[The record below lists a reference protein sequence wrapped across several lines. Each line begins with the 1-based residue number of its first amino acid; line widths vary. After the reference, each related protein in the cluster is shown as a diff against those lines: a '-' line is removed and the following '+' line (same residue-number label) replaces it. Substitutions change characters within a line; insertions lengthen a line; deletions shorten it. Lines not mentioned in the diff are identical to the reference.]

1 MVQYK
6 NCRHI
11 KTLQILF
18 RKKMCKGIVSSD
30 LFSIITVMFEWA
42 FVLKVHAIYYQLNAI
57 STFVSELAESILFI
71 F

>member
-1 MVQYK
+1 
-6 NCRHI
+6 
-11 KTLQILF
+11 
-18 RKKMCKGIVSSD
+18 MCKGIVSSD

-42 FVLKVHAIYYQLNAI
+42 FVLKVHAIYYQLNVI